1 MFTRDSIRVSILA
14 GLVFLV
20 PQAFAQK
27 PAPNSDPQT
36 KPRKV
41 RVEPDRSFTDWIRDV
56 EPIISADELNA
67 WKKLRTN
74 EEREQ
79 FIATFWN
86 NRDPD
91 PDTEENEYREAY
103 YERVAYVNEHFASGT
118 PGYKTDRGRIYLKYG
133 KPDEVESHPAG
144 GPYEREPDEGGGS
157 TSTYPFERWFYR
169 NIPGRAGANIEFV
182 DPTGTGEYRIARNPF
197 EKEGPMLM
205 IPGAASTLF
214 GVSQPDRVAAANGIG
229 NPFSTREQDSPF
241 NWQELLGI
249 LSAPLPAPKYD
260 PFGESLTNTPKI
272 EDNPLNFEASFG
284 FFRLDENRVVTTVTV
299 QTDNKELSFRDS
311 AGVQVASIN
320 IIGRIINVVGRRVN
334 FFEDAVSTTATTE
347 ELIEAK
353 ERKSAYQKTLVLA
366 PGHYKAD
373 LMVRD
378 IKTGATGLRHIGFIV
393 PKFGSGLA
401 TSSLILASV
410 LQKVSDETASHQF
423 MIGDQKV
430 IPNISGSFH
439 RGSPVGVYLQ
449 IYNAGIDQTTL
460 RPAIDVEYA
469 LMKDGQELSKQVE
482 DWRGS
487 NTAGERLTLS
497 RLIDTRG
504 LAPGDYAVEVR
515 ARDRVSGQSLVQTAK
530 FTIVR

>member
-1 MFTRDSIRVSILA
+1 MITRHPVRVSILV

-41 RVEPDRSFTDWIRDV
+41 KSEPDKAFTDWTRDV
-56 EPIISADELNA
+56 EPIITADELNA
-67 WKKLRTN
+67 WKKLRSN

-79 FIATFWN
+79 FISDFWHR
-86 NRDPD
+86 RDPD

-133 KPDEVESHPAG
+133 KPDDVESHPAG
-144 GPYEREPDEGGGS
+144 GPYERASYEGGGS

-169 NIPGRAGANIEFV
+169 NIPGRAGAEIEFV
-182 DPTGTGEYRIARNPF
+182 DPTGTGEYRLARNPF
-197 EKEGPMLM
+197 EKEAFLM
-205 IPGAASTLF
+205 IPGVAPTMD
-214 GVSQPDRVAAANGIG
+214 GVNPADRAAAANGIG
-229 NPFSTREQDSPF
+229 NPFSMREQDSPF
-241 NWQELLGI
+241 NWLELRRI
-249 LSAPLPAPKYD
+249 LDSPPPAPRYD
-260 PFGESLTNTPKI
+260 PFGEGLIGTPKI

-284 FFRLDENRVVTTVTV
+284 FFRLDDNRVVTTVTI
-299 QTDNKELSFRDS
+299 QTENKELSFRDS
-311 AGVQVASIN
+311 GGVQVASIN
-320 IIGRIINVVGRRVN
+320 ITGRIINVVGRRVG
-334 FFEDAVSTTATTE
+334 FFEDAVSTTATTD

-353 ERKSAYQKTLVLA
+353 ERKSAYQKTVVLA

-378 IKTGATGLRHIGFIV
+378 TKTGATGLRHLGFIV
-393 PKFGSGLA
+393 PKFGSDLA

-410 LQKVSDETASHQF
+410 LQKVADETAPRQF

-439 RGSPVGVYLQ
+439 RGAPVGVYMQ

-497 RLIDTRG
+497 RLIDSRG
-504 LAPGDYAVEVR
+504 LAAGEYAVEVR

>member
-1 MFTRDSIRVSILA
+1 MFAHRAIRVSILV
-14 GLVFLV
+14 GLVLVV
-20 PQAFAQK
+20 PQALAHK
-27 PAPNSDPQT
+27 AAPTSDPQD

-41 RVEPDRSFTDWIRDV
+41 RQEPNKGFTDWIRDV
-56 EPIISADELNA
+56 EPIISAAELGA

-86 NRDPD
+86 HRDPD

-103 YERVAYVNEHFASGT
+103 YERVAYVNENFASGM

-144 GPYEREPDEGGGS
+144 GRYERELDEGGGS

-169 NIPGRAGANIEFV
+169 NIPGRAGASIEFV
-182 DPTGTGEYRIARNPF
+182 DPTGTGEYRLARNPF
-197 EKEGPMLM
+197 EKDAMLM
-205 IPGAASTLF
+205 VPGAAPTMN
-214 GVSQPDRVAAANGIG
+214 GVSQAQYVEAASGIG
-229 NPFSTREQDSPF
+229 NPFSHREENSPF
-241 NWQELLGI
+241 GWQELIGI
-249 LSAPLPAPKYD
+249 LGAPPPGPNYD
-260 PFGESLTNTPKI
+260 PFGATIATSVITI
-272 EDNPLNFEASFG
+272 EDNPLNFEARFG
-284 FFRLDENRVVTTVTV
+284 FFRLDENRVITTVTV

-311 AGVQVASIN
+311 GGVQVASIN
-320 IIGRIINVVGRRVN
+320 ITGRIINVVGRRVS

-353 ERKSAYQKTLVLA
+353 ERKSAYQKTVVLA

-373 LMVRD
+373 LLVRD
-378 IKTGATGLRHIGFIV
+378 PKTGAGGFRQIGFIV
-393 PKFGSGLA
+393 PRFGSNLA

-410 LQKVSDETASHQF
+410 LQRVTDETAPRQF

-430 IPNISGSFH
+430 IPNISGAFH
-439 RGSPVGVYLQ
+439 RSSPVGVYMQ

-460 RPAIDVEYA
+460 RPAVDVEYA
-469 LMKDGQELSKQVE
+469 LMKDGKELSKQPE

-487 NTAGERLTLS
+487 STAGESLTLS
-497 RLIDTRG
+497 RLIDSRS
-504 LAPGDYAVEVR
+504 LAPGDYSVEIRV
-515 ARDRVSGQSLVQTAK
+515 RDRVSGQSLMQSAK

>member
-1 MFTRDSIRVSILA
+1 MLTRHTVRVSILV
-14 GLVFLV
+14 GLVFVV
-20 PQAFAQK
+20 PQTFAQK

-41 RVEPDRSFTDWIRDV
+41 KPEPDKAFTDWTRDV
-56 EPIISADELNA
+56 EPIITADELTA

-79 FIATFWN
+79 FISDFWHR
-86 NRDPD
+86 RDPD

-133 KPDEVESHPAG
+133 KPDDVESHPAG
-144 GPYEREPDEGGGS
+144 GPYERASYEGGGS

-169 NIPGRAGANIEFV
+169 NIPGISGAEIEFV
-182 DPTGTGEYRIARNPF
+182 DPTGTGEYRLARNPF
-197 EKEGPMLM
+197 EKEALLM
-205 IPGAASTLF
+205 IPGAAPTMD
-214 GVSQPDRVAAANGIG
+214 GVSQADRVAAANGIG
-229 NPFSTREQDSPF
+229 NPFSMREQDSPF
-241 NWQELLGI
+241 RWLEQKGI
-249 LSAPLPAPKYD
+249 LDSSLPAPKYD
-260 PFGESLTNTPKI
+260 PFGEGLTNTPQL
-272 EDNPLNFEASFG
+272 EDNPLNFEVAFG
-284 FFRLDENRVVTTVTV
+284 FFRLDDNRVVTTLTV
-299 QTDNKELSFRDS
+299 QTDNKELSFHDS
-311 AGVQVASIN
+311 GGVQVASIN
-320 IIGRIINVVGRRVN
+320 IHGSIVNVVGRRVN

-353 ERKSAYQKTLVLA
+353 ERKSAYQKTVVLA
-366 PGHYKAD
+366 PGRYKAAV
-373 LMVRD
+373 LVRD
-378 IKTGATGLRHIGFIV
+378 TKSGAGGFRQIGFTV
-393 PKFGSGLA
+393 PKYDSNLA

-410 LQKVSDETASHQF
+410 LQQVSDVPASRQF

-430 IPNISGSFH
+430 IPNISGAFH
-439 RGSPVGVYLQ
+439 RGSPVGVYMQ

-469 LMKDGQELSKQVE
+469 LMKDGKELSKQVE

-497 RLIDTRG
+497 RLIDSRG
-504 LAPGDYAVEVR
+504 LAPGEYAVEVR

>member
-1 MFTRDSIRVSILA
+1 MFTRDAIRVSILV
-14 GLVFLV
+14 GLVFLA

-27 PAPNSDPQT
+27 PVPNSDPQT

-41 RVEPDRSFTDWIRDV
+41 KAEPAKAFKQFIVDV
-56 EPIISADELNA
+56 EPILTDDERRA
-67 WKKLRTN
+67 FAKLKTDD
-74 EEREQ
+74 EREQ
-79 FIATFWN
+79 FIGTFWN
-86 NRDPD
+86 IRDPD
-91 PDTEENEYREAY
+91 PDTQENEYREAY
-103 YERVAYVNEHFASGT
+103 YERVAYVNEHFASGM

-144 GPYEREPDEGGGS
+144 GPYERASYEGGGS

-169 NIPGRAGANIEFV
+169 NIPGRAGADIEFV
-182 DPTGTGEYRIARNPF
+182 DPTGSGEYRLARNPF
-197 EKEGPMLM
+197 EKEALLM
-205 IPGAASTLF
+205 VPGAAPTMD
-214 GVSQPDRVAAANGIG
+214 GVSQADRVAAANGIG
-229 NPFSTREQDSPF
+229 NPFSMREQDSPF
-241 NWQELLGI
+241 NWQELMGI
-249 LSAPLPAPKYD
+249 LGAPLPAPKYD
-260 PFGESLTNTPKI
+260 PFGATIATSVIVI

-284 FFRLDENRVVTTVTV
+284 FFRLDDNRVVTTVTV
-299 QTDNKELSFRDS
+299 QTDNKELSFHDS
-311 AGVQVASIN
+311 GGVQVASIN
-320 IIGRIINVVGRRVN
+320 ITGRIINVVGRRVN

-353 ERKSAYQKTLVLA
+353 ERKSAYQKTVVLA

-378 IKTGATGLRHIGFIV
+378 TKTGATGLRHIGFIV
-393 PKFGSGLA
+393 PKFGSELA

-410 LQKVSDETASHQF
+410 LQKVSDETASRQF

-430 IPNISGSFH
+430 IPNISGTFH
-439 RGSPVGVYLQ
+439 RGSPVGVYMQ

-469 LMKDGQELSKQVE
+469 LMKDGKELSKQVE

-487 NTAGERLTLS
+487 NTVGERLTLS
-497 RLIDTRG
+497 RLVDSRG
-504 LAPGDYAVEVR
+504 LAPGEYAVEVR
-515 ARDRVSGQSLVQTAK
+515 VRDRVSGQSLVQTAK

>member
-1 MFTRDSIRVSILA
+1 MFTRNPVRVAILV

-41 RVEPDRSFTDWIRDV
+41 KEEPARAFKQWIVDV
-56 EPIISADELNA
+56 GPIITPDETKA
-67 WKKLRTN
+67 WNKLQTD

-79 FIATFWN
+79 FIGIFWG

-91 PDTEENEYREAY
+91 PDTDENEYREAY
-103 YERVAYVNEHFASGT
+103 YERMAYVNEHFASGT

-144 GPYEREPDEGGGS
+144 GPYERASYEGGGS
-157 TSTYPFERWFYR
+157 TTTYPFERWFYR
-169 NIPGRAGANIEFV
+169 NIPGRAGAEIEFV
-182 DPTGTGEYRIARNPF
+182 DPTGTGEYRLARNPF
-197 EKEGPMLM
+197 EKEALLM
-205 IPGAASTLF
+205 VPGAAPTMD
-214 GVSQPDRVAAANGIG
+214 GVNPADRAAAANGIG
-229 NPFSTREQDSPF
+229 NPFSMREQDSPF
-241 NWQELLGI
+241 SWQDLRRI
-249 LSAPLPAPKYD
+249 LDSPLPAPKYD
-260 PFGESLTNTPKI
+260 PFGEGLTNTPKV
-272 EDNPLNFEASFG
+272 DNSPLNFETSFG
-284 FFRLDENRVVTTVTV
+284 FFRLDENRVVTTVTI

-311 AGVQVASIN
+311 GGVQVANIN
-320 IIGRIINVVGRRVN
+320 ITGRIINVVGRRVN

-353 ERKSAYQKTLVLA
+353 ERKSAYQKTVVLA

-373 LMVRD
+373 LIVRD

-393 PKFGSGLA
+393 PKFGSELA

-410 LQKVSDETASHQF
+410 LQKVADETASRQF

-430 IPNISGSFH
+430 IPNISGAFH

-469 LMKDGQELSKQVE
+469 LMKDGKELSKQVE

-497 RLIDTRG
+497 RLIDSRD
-504 LAPGDYAVEVR
+504 LMPGDYAVEVR
-515 ARDRVSGQSLVQTAK
+515 ARDRVSGQSLVQTSK

>member
-1 MFTRDSIRVSILA
+1 MLTRDPVRVSILA
-14 GLVFLV
+14 GLIFLV
-20 PQAFAQK
+20 PQALAQK

-36 KPRKV
+36 KPRKIK
-41 RVEPDRSFTDWIRDV
+41 VEPDKAFTDWTRDV
-56 EPIISADELNA
+56 EPIMTADELNA

-79 FIATFWN
+79 FIGDFWHR
-86 NRDPD
+86 RDPD

-133 KPDEVESHPAG
+133 KPDDVESHPAG
-144 GPYEREPDEGGGS
+144 GSYERASYEGGGS

-169 NIPGRAGANIEFV
+169 NIPGRAGAEIEFV
-182 DPTGTGEYRIARNPF
+182 DPTGTGEYRLARNPF
-197 EKEGPMLM
+197 EKEALLM
-205 IPGAASTLF
+205 VPGAAPTMD
-214 GVSQPDRVAAANGIG
+214 GVSQADRAAAANGIG
-229 NPFSTREQDSPF
+229 NPFSMREQDSPF
-241 NWQELLGI
+241 NWQDLRRI
-249 LSAPLPAPKYD
+249 LDAPLPAPRYD
-260 PFGESLTNTPKI
+260 PFGEGLIGTPKI

-299 QTDNKELSFRDS
+299 QTDNKELSFHDS
-311 AGVQVASIN
+311 GGVQVAGIN
-320 IIGRIINVVGRRVN
+320 ITGRIINVIGRRVN

-353 ERKSAYQKTLVLA
+353 ERKSAYQKTVVLA

-378 IKTGATGLRHIGFIV
+378 TRTGATGLRHIGFIV
-393 PKFGSGLA
+393 PKFGSDLA

-410 LQKVSDETASHQF
+410 LQTVSDETASRQF

-430 IPNISGSFH
+430 IPNISGTFH
-439 RGSPVGVYLQ
+439 RGAPVGVYMQ

-460 RPAIDVEYA
+460 RPAIEVEYA
-469 LMKDGQELSKQVE
+469 LMKDGKELRKQIE

-497 RLIDTRG
+497 RLIDSRG

-515 ARDRVSGQSLVQTAK
+515 ARDLVSGQSLVQTAK

>member
-1 MFTRDSIRVSILA
+1 MFTRNPVRVTILV
-14 GLVFLV
+14 GLVFLI

-36 KPRKV
+36 KPRKIKE
-41 RVEPDRSFTDWIRDV
+41 EPDKAFTDWLRDV
-56 EPIISADELNA
+56 EPILTADELKA
-67 WKKLRTN
+67 WPKLRTN
-74 EEREQ
+74 AEREQ
-79 FIATFWN
+79 FIAEVWHR
-86 NRDPD
+86 RDPD

-103 YERVAYVNEHFASGT
+103 YERLAYVNEHFASGT

-144 GPYEREPDEGGGS
+144 GPYERASYEGGGS
-157 TSTYPFERWFYR
+157 TTTYPFERWFYR
-169 NIPGRAGANIEFV
+169 NIPGRPGAEIEFV
-182 DPTGTGEYRIARNPF
+182 DPTGTGEYRLARNPF
-197 EKEGPMLM
+197 EKEGPVLM
-205 IPGAASTLF
+205 IPGAASMLN

-229 NPFSTREQDSPF
+229 NPFSMREQDSPF

-260 PFGESLTNTPKI
+260 PFGETLTITPKL
-272 EDNPLNFEASFG
+272 EDNPLNFETSFG
-284 FFRLDENRVVTTVTV
+284 FFRLDENRVVTTVTI
-299 QTDNKELSFRDS
+299 QTENKELQFRDS
-311 AGVQVASIN
+311 GGVQVANIN
-320 IIGRIINVVGRRVN
+320 ITGRIINVVGRRVN

-353 ERKSAYQKTLVLA
+353 DRKSAYQKTVVLA

-378 IKTGATGLRHIGFIV
+378 TKTGATGLRHIGFIV
-393 PKFGSGLA
+393 PKFGSDLA

-410 LQKVSDETASHQF
+410 LEHIDAPGSGPF
-423 MIGDQKV
+423 LIGSIRV
-430 IPNISGSFH
+430 IPNISGAFH
-439 RGSPVGVYLQ
+439 QSSPIGVYLQ

-460 RPAIDVEYA
+460 RPAVDVEYA
-469 LMKDGQELSKQVE
+469 LMKDGKELSKQVE

-487 NTAGERLTLS
+487 NTNGERLTLS
-497 RLIDTRG
+497 RLIDSRG
-504 LAPGDYAVEVR
+504 LATGEYAVEVR

-530 FTIVR
+530 LTIVR

>member
-1 MFTRDSIRVSILA
+1 MFTRRVIQVSMLV
-14 GLVFLV
+14 GLIFVAPHAL
-20 PQAFAQK
+20 AQK
-27 PAPNSDPQT
+27 PAPTSDPQD

-41 RVEPDRSFTDWIRDV
+41 RQEPDKGFTDWIRDV
-56 EPIISADELNA
+56 EPIISADELSA

-86 NRDPD
+86 HRDPD

-103 YERVAYVNEHFASGT
+103 YERVAYVNEHFASGM

-144 GPYEREPDEGGGS
+144 GPYERASYEGGGS

-169 NIPGRAGANIEFV
+169 NIHGVSGAEIEFV

-197 EKEGPMLM
+197 EKEAFLM
-205 IPGAASTLF
+205 VPGAAPTMD
-214 GVSQPDRVAAANGIG
+214 GTNPADRAAAATGFG
-229 NPFSTREQDSPF
+229 NPFSPREQDSPF
-241 NWQELLGI
+241 RWQELVNILGQ
-249 LSAPLPAPKYD
+249 PLPGPKYD
-260 PFGESLTNTPKI
+260 PFGETITGTPKF

-284 FFRLDENRVVTTVTV
+284 FFKLDDNHVVTTVTV
-299 QTDNKELSFRDS
+299 QTDNKELTFHDS
-311 AGVQVASIN
+311 GGVQVATIN
-320 IIGRIINVVGRRVN
+320 ITGRIINVVGRRSS
-334 FFEDAVSTTATTE
+334 FFEDAVSTTATTD

-353 ERKSAYQKTLVLA
+353 ERKSAYQKTVVLA

-373 LMVRD
+373 LLVRD
-378 IKTGATGLRHIGFIV
+378 PKTGAGGFRQIGFIV
-393 PKFGSGLA
+393 PRFGSNLA
-401 TSSLILASV
+401 TSSLILALV
-410 LQKVSDETASHQF
+410 LQRVTDETASRQF

-430 IPNISGSFH
+430 IPNISGTFH
-439 RGSPVGVYLQ
+439 RGSPVGVYMQ

-460 RPAIDVEYA
+460 RPAVDVEYA
-469 LMKDGQELSKQVE
+469 LMKDGRELSKQSE

-487 NTAGERLTLS
+487 STVGERLTLA
-497 RLIDTRG
+497 RLIDSRG
-504 LAPGDYAVEVR
+504 LTPGDYRVEVR
-515 ARDRVSGQSLVQTAK
+515 VRDRVSGQALVQSAK